1 MANISRLVFALVIL
15 AVLRPGKATAQV
27 WTRDVVDPNPMNGA
41 DGLTVSALSFD
52 GRPAVVYG
60 KRDAFESPRVV
71 IAKLGPSGWSNQT
84 VITPQGNETFF
95 VGSTPASNP
104 LKERRATR
112 SFSRAV
118 SSFCT
123 HKLCEWNQA
132 PLLVPFRAIIGRAL
146 GSDGSLRSR
155 AVVKSALSNSS
166 AMRSLTPRARKKF
179 ASCSRNLP
187 RKS

>member
-95 VGSTPASNP
+95 ETD
-104 LKERRATR
+104 ATTI
-112 SFSRAV
+112 AGV
-118 SSFCT
+118 T
-123 HKLCEWNQA
+123 
-132 PLLVPFRAIIGRAL
+132 
-146 GSDGSLRSR
+146 
-155 AVVKSALSNSS
+155 
-166 AMRSLTPRARKKF
+166 
-179 ASCSRNLP
+179 
-187 RKS
+187 